1 MLNNSN
7 LYNSEW
13 LALVFSNRNKNYGAY
28 VLRSQSSAILL
39 KALAIVAP
47 VFIMLFVGP
56 MIYAQFHKTPPIVTL
71 YEHPQEIA
79 PDPIHEIE
87 PKKELPKNEEQP
99 KPQPALEKV
108 NTVNLTS
115 NIHLVENPVV
125 EPPTTLQVQEAVVGS
140 ITQSGES
147 GAINNVPVIDNKGG
161 GGGTG
166 TETVDPNAVYDQYG
180 VDAFPEFPGGMEAW
194 AKFIRKN
201 LNYPYAAQE
210 AGVQGKVFISF
221 VVERDG
227 SITDVKV
234 AKGIGFGCDDEAI
247 RVIKKSPR
255 WKPGMQN
262 KQSVRVRY
270 NMPINYML
278 SL

>member
-1 MLNNSN
+1 M
-7 LYNSEW
+7 
-13 LALVFSNRNKNYGAY
+13 
-28 VLRSQSSAILL
+28 
-39 KALAIVAP
+39 VAP

-56 MIYAQFHKTPPIVTL
+56 MIYAQLHPKTPVVAL
-71 YEHPQEIA
+71 YEHVIEVA
-79 PDPIHEIE
+79 PDQIHEIE
-87 PKKELPKNEEQP
+87 PKKELPKQEEQP
-99 KPQPALEKV
+99 KAQPQLEKV
-108 NTVNLTS
+108 NTVNLS
-115 NIHLVENPVV
+115 ANIHLTENPLV

-140 ITQSGES
+140 ITQAGES
-147 GAINNVPVIDNKGG
+147 GAINNVPVVTNNG

-166 TETVDPNAVYDQYG
+166 TEGADPNIVHDQYG
-180 VDAFPEFPGGMEAW
+180 IDASPEFPGGMEAW

-234 AKGIGFGCDDEAI
+234 AKGIGFGCDDEAM

-262 KQSVRVRY
+262 KQFVRVRY
-270 NMPINYML
+270 NMPINYLL